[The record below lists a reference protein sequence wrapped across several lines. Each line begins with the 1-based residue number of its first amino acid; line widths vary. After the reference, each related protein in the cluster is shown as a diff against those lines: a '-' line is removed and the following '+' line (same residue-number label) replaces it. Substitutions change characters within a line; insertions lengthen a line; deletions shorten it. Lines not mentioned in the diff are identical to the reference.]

1 MALRSSYKSFYVRL
15 NFVNNFN
22 MLKIT
27 NIYDKF
33 ASFRNILFLNNI
45 LGEDAFI

>member
-1 MALRSSYKSFYVRL
+1 MSLASSYQSFYVRL
-15 NFVNNFN
+15 YFVNNFN

-27 NIYDKF
+27 KINDK
-33 ASFRNILFLNNI
+33 SKSLNNI